1 MPAPKKPDVTPEV
14 RKTLDDVRGRLTSD
28 PSRDELERM
37 QLHMDVLSKWDRMMM
52 RPMAKHDHDHMD
64 DHDHEP

>member
-1 MPAPKKPDVTPEV
+1 MPAPKKPDVTPEL
-14 RKTLDDVRGRLTSD
+14 REKLGGIRGSLMGD
-28 PSRDELERM
+28 PSKPELEKM
-37 QLHMDVLSKWDRMMM
+37 QLHMDVLSQWDRMMM